1 MMAGEADLQHL
12 TRLIRSRALGA
23 FTLALF
29 LASAACGESEDVAG
43 TDGSA
48 VIADGGDTPPVGAVD
63 SRPPDVD
70 MDDARI
76 GQGEVG
82 GDGRSDAKLL
92 YSSEGLACSNNP
104 ADVPL
109 LVCETG
115 LSCAAAYRPRRP
127 DGTRGDPAYLC
138 RVPCTPQGTCSEGI
152 CCPAA
157 AAGQTVYVCT
167 PRAFCDGA
175 D

>member
-1 MMAGEADLQHL
+1 VEHSTSILLKAFAAL
-12 TRLIRSRALGA
+12 TLAVALG
-23 FTLALF
+23 
-29 LASAACGESEDVAG
+29 SAGCGEDDAATS
-43 TDGSA
+43 DGGGPLA
-48 VIADGGDTPPVGAVD
+48 ADGGDAPATGTADTPSSGDVG
-63 SRPPDVD
+63 
-70 MDDARI
+70 DANI

-82 GDGRSDAKLL
+82 GDGRSDATVLT
-92 YSSEGLACSNNP
+92 SSEGVLCSSNP

-115 LSCAAAYRPRRP
+115 LSCAAASRPRLP
-127 DGTRGDPAYLC
+127 DGGLGQPAYLC
-138 RVPCTPQGTCSEGI
+138 RVPCTPQGTCSVGV

-167 PRAFCDGA
+167 PRSLCDGV